1 MKKNMN
7 NSNVLKACLLV
18 FFTSM
23 LPLANTNAQS
33 TTGKDTLYYKLSGVP
48 IEVGDSVLINPDSLY
63 YRTGERKSTW
73 VYDKIHTV
81 MQVGGK
87 RHPDAILLKEIYSW
101 VEIGSIE
108 PMNKVKRELVYKVE
122 EPTPEPVPEPTPE
135 PEPVP
140 EPAPEPE
147 PVIDTIPEPEPVPV
161 VRVVKEKIP
170 PLPNNRLAI
179 GVRGGFASTLTDI
192 NGLPLGFDALFDLR
206 YAHYWSRNKGK
217 SAVGIMTGVSAGYLQ
232 TQQRCLHYKDEFILA
247 TDEGDVPYCISADT
261 INERISQIQLEVPIM
276 LSLVTSKGLFLNVG
290 PKFILPVYSTFR
302 QTIANDQISAYRPE
316 LNGKPITNEVIMGKL
331 TKEQCN
337 MTGSWGNEFKL
348 AVALGLEL
356 GYEFRLKNGHS
367 LDLGLYL
374 DYSLYSMYQDQ
385 GNSSVISITTPP
397 SVSGCAVVEV
407 LPLTQAYAKKY
418 GLFDLGLK
426 LSYNIDFVK

>member
-1 MKKNMN
+1 MFKFN

-23 LPLANTNAQS
+23 LPLANTNAQT
-33 TTGKDTLYYKLSGVP
+33 TTGKDTLFYKLSGVP
-48 IEVGDSVLINPDSLY
+48 IEVGDSVQINPDSLY

-87 RHPDAILLKEIYSW
+87 NHPDAILLKEIYSW

-108 PMNKVKRELVYKVE
+108 PMNKVKREMVYHVE
-122 EPTPEPVPEPTPE
+122 
-135 PEPVP
+135 

-147 PVIDTIPEPEPVPV
+147 PAPAPVPEPAPAPVIKVVEEPTTS
-161 VRVVKEKIP
+161 
-170 PLPNNRLAI
+170 LPNNRFAI
-179 GVRGGFASTLTDI
+179 GVRGGFASTMTNI
-192 NGLPLGFDALFDLR
+192 NGLPLGFDALLDLR
-206 YAHYWSRNKGK
+206 YAHYWPRNNGNA
-217 SAVGIMTGVSAGYLQ
+217 AVGVMTGVSAGYLQ

-302 QTIANDQISAYRPE
+302 QTIANDQISAYHPE
-316 LNGKPITNEVIMGKL
+316 LNGKPVTNEVIMGKL
-331 TKEQCN
+331 TDAQRDLN
-337 MTGSWGNEFKL
+337 GSINNEFKL
-348 AVALGLEL
+348 AVAIGLEA
-356 GYEFRLKNGHS
+356 GYEFKLKNGHS
-367 LDLGLYL
+367 LGLGLYL
-374 DYSLYSMYQDQ
+374 DYTLYSMYQDQ
-385 GNSSVISITTPP
+385 RNSSVISITTPP
-397 SVSGCAVVEV
+397 SASGCAVVDV
-407 LPLTQAYAKKY
+407 LPLTQAYANKY
-418 GLFDLGLK
+418 GLFDVGLK

>member
-1 MKKNMN
+1 MN

-33 TTGKDTLYYKLSGVP
+33 TTGKDTLYYKLSGIP

-147 PVIDTIPEPEPVPV
+147 PVIDTVPEPEPV
-161 VRVVKEKIP
+161 VRVVKEKTP
-170 PLPNNRLAI
+170 PLPDNRLAI

-217 SAVGIMTGVSAGYLQ
+217 SAVGIMTGLSAGYVQ

-290 PKFILPVYSTFR
+290 PKFILPVYTSFN
-302 QTIANDQISAYRPE
+302 QTIANDQISAYHPE
-316 LNGKPITNEVIMGKL
+316 LNGKPVTNEVIMGKL
-331 TKEQCN
+331 TDAQRDL
-337 MTGSWGNEFKL
+337 TGSINNEFKL
-348 AVALGLEL
+348 AVAIGLEA
-356 GYEFRLKNGHS
+356 GYEFKLKNGHS

-397 SVSGCAVVEV
+397 SVSGCAVVDV